1 MQLDINQKRAI
12 IKKLEQNDY
21 KFLDILGKGGDG
33 EVFLV
38 QSITNCRQFAIKCFN
53 NERDFVRLKPLAD
66 CPNLIVPI
74 GCIEV
79 NANLFIYFME
89 KCTPIKQS
97 FPSTKKLLLDIL
109 DGIEQLDKKGFEQK
123 DGFDGNI
130 LLRKNQSVAISDF
143 SSFGTK
149 DNDSIKRQ
157 IEKMLEYVQKS
168 RDIKDLIDSLTESDK
183 NSVVKTKN
191 KINSLFK

>member
-1 MQLDINQKRAI
+1 M
-12 IKKLEQNDY
+12 EQNDY
-21 KFLDILGKGGDG
+21 KFLGTLGKGGDG

-53 NERDFVRLKPLAD
+53 NKRDFDRLKPLVD
-66 CPNLIVPI
+66 CQNLIVPT
-74 GCIEV
+74 GYIEV
-79 NANLFIYFME
+79 DANLFIYFME

-97 FPSTKKLLLDIL
+97 FPSTKELLLGIL

-157 IEKMLEYVQKS
+157 IEKMLEYVKKS
-168 RDIKDLIDSLTESDK
+168 RDIKDLVDSLTESDK